1 MLLLF
6 TLIGMI
12 FGAAE
17 FYFTAV
23 IVNGLLSKNISKTK
37 VILSAAAKVLVYAL
51 IILLVFTVG
60 YVKSIGIGFAVGMV
74 CGAAFNFILERKR
87 K

>member
-6 TLIGMI
+6 LVIGI
-12 FGAAE
+12 ILGAAE

-37 VILSAAAKVLVYAL
+37 VILSAAAKLIVYAL
-51 IILLVFTVG
+51 IVLLVFTVG

-74 CGAAFNFILERKR
+74 SGAILNLILERKR

>member
-6 TLIGMI
+6 ITIGI
-12 FGAAE
+12 ISGAAE

-23 IVNGLLSKNISKTK
+23 ITKGLLTKNISIAKA
-37 VILSAAAKVLVYAL
+37 VLSAAAKFIIYAL
-51 IILLVFTVG
+51 IVLLIFTFGHVE
-60 YVKSIGIGFAVGMV
+60 SIGIGFAVGMAG
-74 CGAAFNFILERKR
+74 GAIFNLILERKR